1 MNAPER
7 KVEPGVAAG
16 EPPADEEYA
25 RTYAAGYEEGVRGAL
40 REVLEHLTR
49 GHTPQEVRMLVQGR
63 LARLSEE
70 VEVKRRALLSP
81 PRRTV
86 WGPPHRLLGTAPPR
100 PEESVRP
107 AASPALDRGRTLL
120 VREERPRRALEILRS
135 EAARF
140 PRVAIVSLRPPDLGF
155 VPPERTT
162 VISVRDA
169 GAGASGRLTPGE
181 VGGRLKAPTE
191 EGALVYVDALEF
203 FVTEDGP
210 ELTFRFVNWLV
221 EQVQRTG
228 SALLVSFD
236 VRALDGKEASRLE
249 RAFGQVVGGT

>member
-1 MNAPER
+1 VNAPER
-7 KVEPGVAAG
+7 KAEPGVARD

-49 GHTPQEVRMLVQGR
+49 GHTPQEIRMLIQGR
-63 LARLSEE
+63 LARLAEE
-70 VEVKRRALLSP
+70 VEVKRRALLAP
-81 PRRTV
+81 PQRTF
-86 WGPPHRLLGTAPPR
+86 WGPPHRAPGTAPGR
-100 PEESVRP
+100 PGEP
-107 AASPALDRGRTLL
+107 ARAGPLPALERGRSLL
-120 VREERPRRALEILRS
+120 VREERPRRALEILQS

-140 PRVAIVSLRPPDLGF
+140 PRVAIVSLRPPDLPR
-155 VPPERTT
+155 VPSDRTT
-162 VISVRDA
+162 VISVRDP
-169 GAGASGRLTPGE
+169 GSGPQGRLTPGE

-203 FVTEDGP
+203 FVTEDGA

-236 VRALDGKEASRLE
+236 VRALDAKEASRLE
-249 RAFGQVVGGT
+249 RAFAQVVGGT